1 MFHLLYHFFG
11 IIWGVKFFLHTALA
25 FLAATAT
32 LGATAPEKSV
42 ATPAKSTVA
51 PAKNAEAPKKQLI
64 PASEWKMIRQ
74 IAVNYDLSD
83 EATWLLAAIR
93 RHENGRPGLEFGVG
107 GPMDSGHKAH
117 RYRDGVKSFYVQ
129 GYWAAGTIRKHYT
142 GDLTAFGRRYNPPHA
157 AKWTTAVT
165 SLIKRLKAENN
176 SKLPGEK
183 PAKKVISLP

>member
-11 IIWGVKFFLHTALA
+11 IIWGVKFFLHTVLA
-25 FLAATAT
+25 FLAATAA
-32 LGATAPEKSV
+32 LGATAPEKRVTTPAKSA
-42 ATPAKSTVA
+42 ATPAK
-51 PAKNAEAPKKQLI
+51 PAETPKKQLI

-74 IAVNYDLSD
+74 IAVNYDLSN

-157 AKWTTAVT
+157 AKWTMAVT

>member
-11 IIWGVKFFLHTALA
+11 IIWGVKFFLHTVLA
-25 FLAATAT
+25 FLAATAA
-32 LGATAPEKSV
+32 LGATAPEKRVTTPAKSA
-42 ATPAKSTVA
+42 ATPAK
-51 PAKNAEAPKKQLI
+51 PAEAPKKQLI

-74 IAVNYDLSD
+74 IAVNYDLSN

-129 GYWAAGTIRKHYT
+129 GYWAAGTIRKHYK
-142 GDLTAFGRRYNPPHA
+142 GDIVAFGRRYNPPHA
-157 AKWTTAVT
+157 AQWSTAVT
-165 SLIKRLKAENN
+165 SLISRLKAENN
-176 SKLPGEK
+176 LKLPGEK